1 MIVQIRPYRMH
12 PNENPP
18 SSGRV
23 VGTLE
28 LRATS
33 VDDAL
38 VLQRI
43 YDFILRHGTDE
54 VATVLTHEL

>member
-1 MIVQIRPYRMH
+1 MS
-12 PNENPP
+12 PNEVPP

-54 VATVLTHEL
+54 VAAILTHEL